1 MREPA
6 RWEPTAFMATP
17 TCRHGGERLAVRLYE
32 NRRGCYSPGTYWQ
45 GHATL
50 LMNRLLNVTA
60 LLGSLFFVNEQNSRA
75 IAIYRQRFVTLRSVA
90 LWPISLAP

>member
-1 MREPA
+1 
-6 RWEPTAFMATP
+6 
-17 TCRHGGERLAVRLYE
+17 
-32 NRRGCYSPGTYWQ
+32 
-45 GHATL
+45 
-50 LMNRLLNVTA
+50 MNRLLNVTA